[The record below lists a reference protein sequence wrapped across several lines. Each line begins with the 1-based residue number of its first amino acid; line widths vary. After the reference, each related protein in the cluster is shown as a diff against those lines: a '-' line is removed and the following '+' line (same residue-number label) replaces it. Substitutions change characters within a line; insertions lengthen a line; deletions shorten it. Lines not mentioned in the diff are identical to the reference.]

1 VFPFLFS
8 LVGNGVDLIF
18 FNENFLFSL
27 SPLHLWDRLGDS
39 NSCFLL
45 MAHSTRPLFLFLI
58 HLSVL
63 ASGKTK
69 QLREYLCGMLQWL
82 FLNWWGK
89 VFVGIVGRLGVV
101 VIGMGNEYSI
111 DIGTYIG
118 IYIDIQS
125 T

>member
-1 VFPFLFS
+1 MLSAYGTLDSAFVSFS
-8 LVGNGVDLIF
+8 YPSDL
-18 FNENFLFSL
+18 
-27 SPLHLWDRLGDS
+27 
-39 NSCFLL
+39 
-45 MAHSTRPLFLFLI
+45 
-58 HLSVL
+58 L

-69 QLREYLCGMLQWL
+69 QLGEYLCGMLQWL
-82 FLNWWGK
+82 FLNWSGK